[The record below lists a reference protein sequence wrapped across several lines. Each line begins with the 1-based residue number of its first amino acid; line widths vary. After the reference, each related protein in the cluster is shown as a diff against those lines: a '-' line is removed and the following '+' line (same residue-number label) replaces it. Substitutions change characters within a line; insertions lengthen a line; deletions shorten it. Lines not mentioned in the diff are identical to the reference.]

1 MSALELGLASV
12 AVVVGAAIQGS
23 IGFGVN
29 LIVAPALIAID
40 PALVPGPPAF
50 LSLVLTLLMVRRERS
65 SADVRGVGWALAGRI
80 PGTLAGAAAVAVL
93 SERGLS
99 TAFGI
104 LLLLAVLMTASGYRL
119 RPTPGAL
126 VAAGL
131 LSGFMGTTTSVGGP
145 PMALVYQEA
154 DGATIRS
161 TLAAF
166 LTVGISLSLLSL
178 AAVGRFGGPEI
189 RASLLL
195 VPPTIAGFLASRRIA
210 PWLDR
215 GHIRTAVL
223 VISGASAVV
232 ILARALT

>member
-1 MSALELGLASV
+1 MSALELGLASL
-12 AVVVGAAIQGS
+12 AVVAGAVIQGS
-23 IGFGVN
+23 IGFGLN
-29 LIVAPALIAID
+29 LIVAPALLAID
-40 PALVPGPPAF
+40 PGLVPGPPAF
-50 LSLVLTLLMVRRERS
+50 LSLVLTLLMVRRDRR
-65 SADVRGVGWALAGRI
+65 SADVRGVGWALAGRV

-93 SERGLS
+93 TEHGLS

-104 LLLLAVLMTASGYRL
+104 LLLVAVLMTASGYRL

-154 DGATIRS
+154 DGATIRG

-178 AAVGRFGGPEI
+178 AAVGRFGGAEM
-189 RASLLL
+189 RASLGL
-195 VPPTIAGFLASRRIA
+195 VPALIVGFAVSRRVA

-215 GHIRTAVL
+215 GRTRTAVL
-223 VISGASAVV
+223 LISGASAVV
-232 ILARALT
+232 ILARTLA

>member
-1 MSALELGLASV
+1 MSALDLGLASL
-12 AVVVGAAIQGS
+12 AVVAGAVIQGS
-23 IGFGVN
+23 IGFGLN

-40 PALVPGPPAF
+40 PGLVPGPPAF
-50 LSLVLTLLMVRRERS
+50 LSLVLTLLMVRRDRR
-65 SADVRGVGWALAGRI
+65 SADVRGVGWALAGRV

-93 SERGLS
+93 TEHGLS

-154 DGATIRS
+154 DGATIRG

-178 AAVGRFGGPEI
+178 AAIGRFGGAEM
-189 RASLLL
+189 RASLVL
-195 VPPTIAGFLASRRIA
+195 VPALIVGFAVSRRVA

-215 GHIRTAVL
+215 GRTRTAVL
-223 VISGASAVV
+223 LISGASAVV
-232 ILARALT
+232 ILARTLA